1 MSTILDQYGRPIDR
15 GALREP
21 QTSAIR
27 TLQNQ
32 YLTPMLN
39 GLSPARLAA
48 TLQAADNGDLV
59 GQHRLFADMEERD
72 PHLSA
77 EMGKRKLA
85 LLNVDWDIVPPRN
98 ATAGEKASAEWA
110 KEVIKDG
117 VDDFEDLILACMDG
131 VGHGFSGIEL
141 QWRKEGR
148 ELLPSFLPRPQEW
161 FRMSQDRTALRL
173 RDASADG
180 AELVPFGWVL
190 HQHGKA
196 KTGYL
201 GRLGMYRV
209 LAWPFLYKTYA
220 IGDFAEFLETYGLP
234 IILGKYYK
242 GATDVEKA
250 SLMRAVTAL
259 GHDARAIMPADMTLE
274 VQKITGGGSA
284 GGGSHLDMIDW
295 ADKSQSKCILGA
307 TLTSQ
312 ADGKSSTNALG
323 KVHDGVRHD
332 ILESDARQ
340 VAGTITRELVYP
352 LLALNRGGI
361 DGMRRCPRMVFDVS
375 EPEDL
380 VSYADALPKLAG
392 LFRIPAPWARERLHI
407 PEPEDGE
414 EVLGESAA
422 AGVDAAMP
430 GGPGGP
436 GVAGVAD
443 AVGAKV
449 PAVPAKAAPAAAPG
463 TAAMTAHAGGPDL
476 AAAGRSLRDAQEAI
490 DAALATHVD
499 WQALTSPMFKPIL
512 AALGEG
518 LDPEE
523 ILGKMAEWYPA
534 MDDDKLVE
542 LLSRAIFVA
551 DCWGRLSADDS
562 QPGRP
567 APAPTAALQ
576 AAPQPSFNLTA
587 HINLP
592 DGFGAPAPVQVT
604 VQPAPVPETVI
615 NVLPAP
621 VPEMVV
627 HVQPAPVPE
636 TVIQVQP
643 APVTVEIPARK
654 TETTVLRDAAGN
666 IVSATQV
673 ERTVE

>member
-1 MSTILDQYGRPIDR
+1 MSTILDQYGKAIDR
-15 GALREP
+15 GALREQ

-27 TLQNQ
+27 TLENQ

-59 GQHRLFADMEERD
+59 AQHRLFADMEERD
-72 PHLSA
+72 PHLFA

-85 LLNVDWDIVPPRN
+85 LLNVEWDIVPPRN
-98 ATAGEKASAEWA
+98 ATAAEKASAEWA

-117 VDDFEDLILACMDG
+117 VDDFEDLILACMEG
-131 VGHGFSGIEL
+131 VGHGFSGIEM
-141 QWRKEGR
+141 QWRQEGR
-148 ELLPSFLPRPQEW
+148 EWLPSFLPRPQEW
-161 FRMSQDRTALRL
+161 FRLSRDRTSLRL

-209 LAWPFLYKTYA
+209 LSWPFLYKSYA
-220 IGDFAEFLETYGLP
+220 LGDFAEFLETYGLP
-234 IILGKYYK
+234 IIVGKYYK

-274 VQKITGGGSA
+274 VQKITGGGAA
-284 GGGSHLDMIDW
+284 GGGSHLDLMDW
-295 ADKSQSKCILGA
+295 ADKSESKVILGA

-312 ADGKSSTNALG
+312 ADGKTSTNALG

-332 ILESDARQ
+332 ILEADARQ

-407 PEPEDGE
+407 PEPEAGE
-414 EVLGESAA
+414 EVLGAGASTSGGAAGAAGA
-422 AGVDAAMP
+422 AGVSDP
-430 GGPGGP
+430 
-436 GVAGVAD
+436 
-443 AVGAKV
+443 V
-449 PAVPAKAAPAAAPG
+449 PVMETKAPANPAPSSAPG
-463 TAAMTAHAGGPDL
+463 TAALSANAGDKVL
-476 AAAGRSLRDAQEAI
+476 SAADQALRDAQAAI
-490 DAALATHVD
+490 DSALTTHVD
-499 WQALTSPMFKPIL
+499 WQALTAPLFKPIL
-512 AALGEG
+512 AALSDG

-523 ILGKMAEWYPA
+523 ILGKMAAWYPA

-562 QPGRP
+562 QSGRP

-576 AAPQPSFNLTA
+576 AGPQPSFNLTA

-592 DGFGAPAPVQVT
+592 DGFGAPTPVQVT

-627 HVQPAPVPE
+627 QVQPAPVPE
-636 TVIQVQP
+636 TIIQVQP
-643 APVTVEIPARK
+643 ASVTVEMPPRK
-654 TETTVLRDAAGN
+654 TETTVLRDAGGN

-673 ERTVE
+673 ERNVE